1 MKILVMG
8 LPGAGKT
15 WLSERLQKALPECA
29 WYNADK
35 VRGMAN
41 DWDFSPQA
49 RLRQAERMRNI
60 ADFEDGEER
69 TVICDFVCPLVETR
83 NIFDADVLIWVNT
96 LDEGRYDDTNKMFE
110 KPNGTEAGAYYEVT
124 SYMSDKE
131 IEEFAKNIEIP
142 QYDDSGLAQ
151 VFGDSDFVPNFL
163 KNKE

>member
-1 MKILVMG
+1 MG

-110 KPNGTEAGAYYEVT
+110 KPNCTEAGAYYEVT

-142 QYDDSGLAQ
+142 QYNDSGLAQ